1 MSDKELTAEEIV
13 QKIIDWEWNEMVVEQ
28 GDRDKLPQ
36 MIREYASIKCKEQ
49 KQLCADQFMDRN
61 RDYTIMTTGD
71 FGDLC
76 VNAPEPK
83 I

>member
-1 MSDKELTAEEIV
+1 MSELTARQYSVKAIHE
-13 QKIIDWEWNEMVVEQ
+13 
-28 GDRDKLPQ
+28 DKLNLGNPS
-36 MIREYASIKCKEQ
+36 ILAKLLKDYASIKCKEQ